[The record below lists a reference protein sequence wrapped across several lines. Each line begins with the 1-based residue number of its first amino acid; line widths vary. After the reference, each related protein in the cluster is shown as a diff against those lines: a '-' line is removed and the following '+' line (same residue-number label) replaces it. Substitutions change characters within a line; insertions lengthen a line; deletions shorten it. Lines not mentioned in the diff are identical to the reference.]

1 MTKSKLIICSGD
13 SYTAGDELAGDLFV
27 EGYTSTLY
35 PNNQKMTDERKKII
49 EKLQKKT
56 LPLWQDKIKKNF
68 YESECK
74 KRAWPAHLEQLL
86 SDTDVINCSA
96 PGISNEEIV
105 HRAIDNFCNLKNN
118 YKSNNISI
126 IIMVTSYNRMGY
138 PMYDVNYKN
147 EYNYASWTSHHFENK
162 ISPSFMENDVFNFF
176 SKMKDYDRLVKSIS
190 VLSLAKLFFE
200 TNGCSIHFVDSCLWK
215 NELTKFNFEYKEK
228 LQFYKKIIP
237 IILEMANLSPEYVL
251 PNYHFTEKTHK
262 EFAEQISK
270 LI

>member
-1 MTKSKLIICSGD
+1 
-13 SYTAGDELAGDLFV
+13 
-27 EGYTSTLY
+27 
-35 PNNQKMTDERKKII
+35 
-49 EKLQKKT
+49 
-56 LPLWQDKIKKNF
+56 
-68 YESECK
+68 
-74 KRAWPAHLEQLL
+74 
-86 SDTDVINCSA
+86 
-96 PGISNEEIV
+96 
-105 HRAIDNFCNLKNN
+105 
-118 YKSNNISI
+118 
-126 IIMVTSYNRMGY
+126 
-138 PMYDVNYKN
+138 
-147 EYNYASWTSHHFENK
+147 
-162 ISPSFMENDVFNFF
+162 MENDVFNFF